1 MCKSKRIKS
10 EQTTLAK
17 IQLGEKGG
25 KKEEKPE
32 EKLEQTMQL
41 NFRGAT
47 EWHLKDLPGRTLNML
62 GVMGMPNTE
71 YWSCSEGTL

>member
-25 KKEEKPE
+25 K
-32 EKLEQTMQL
+32 T
-41 NFRGAT
+41 RGKTRANDAT
-47 EWHLKDLPGRTLNML
+47 EFSGCHRMTLKGFAWANL
-62 GVMGMPNTE
+62 E
-71 YWSCSEGTL
+71 YARRYGNAEYGILKL

>member
-17 IQLGEKGG
+17 IQLGENGG

-32 EKLEQTMQL
+32 EKLEQTMQP

-47 EWHLKDLPGRTLNML
+47 E
-62 GVMGMPNTE
+62 
-71 YWSCSEGTL
+71 